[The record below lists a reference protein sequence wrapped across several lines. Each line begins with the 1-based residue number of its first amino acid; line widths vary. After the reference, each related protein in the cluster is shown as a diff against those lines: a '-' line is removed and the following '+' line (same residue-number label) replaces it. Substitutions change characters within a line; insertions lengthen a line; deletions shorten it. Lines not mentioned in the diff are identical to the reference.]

1 MKCFELRAPRDVANV
16 LAALQQAPPAPLP
29 TNAACVLLFQLIT
42 PQTQYATRLT
52 LILLPP
58 CDRSTPCMVSQYRG
72 GAQLQFRKNQDMTSA
87 LMTLSHVLTPRVRP
101 PFRDHKLILYLRPF
115 LSHAAVTLLGCL
127 PPYSDAAPAT
137 PAAYKVRPLAPAAVT
152 SREQKR
158 LKAAEG
164 VKEGKN
170 TENFASILKYCA
182 ALFASNTAATRRP
195 ALSHPRHLPA
205 PPHRPHDTQSIAS
218 EHHDPTGDASAA
230 AETLV
235 AELEKV
241 KKMAIAFQNRFGNEA
256 GVADG
261 LLKTATEDVIRVL
274 CGITGS

>member
-1 MKCFELRAPRDVANV
+1 M
-16 LAALQQAPPAPLP
+16 
-29 TNAACVLLFQLIT
+29 
-42 PQTQYATRLT
+42 
-52 LILLPP
+52 
-58 CDRSTPCMVSQYRG
+58 
-72 GAQLQFRKNQDMTSA
+72 
-87 LMTLSHVLTPRVRP
+87 LTPRVRP

-127 PPYSDAAPAT
+127 PPYSDATPAT

-195 ALSHPRHLPA
+195 ALSCVFSSSLTRRHPRHLPA

-235 AELEKV
+235 AE
-241 KKMAIAFQNRFGNEA
+241 
-256 GVADG
+256 
-261 LLKTATEDVIRVL
+261 
-274 CGITGS
+274 